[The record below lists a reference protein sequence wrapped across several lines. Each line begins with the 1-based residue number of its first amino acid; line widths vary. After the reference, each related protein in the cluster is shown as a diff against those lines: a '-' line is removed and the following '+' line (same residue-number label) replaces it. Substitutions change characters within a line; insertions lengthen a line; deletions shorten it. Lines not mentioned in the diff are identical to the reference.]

1 MRFEALTERET
12 TAIHQ
17 AGLGILEEVG
27 LHLPPASILAA
38 RLRETGLKVS
48 PEGRLRLSRS
58 FVETALAEAPRVVR
72 LGGRDGRATAVLD
85 GRRTFFTTDGCG
97 AWTID
102 PDTEKRRPSTLD
114 DVARSA
120 RLTDALERY
129 DVYWMMVSAGDA
141 PPPVRAAREYLA
153 AARNTT
159 KHVQM
164 IDVHRPEEAA
174 AIIGMARVLRDSGA
188 ATEAPVSMLNSVV
201 SPLRL
206 DPGGTE
212 AALAFAAAG
221 LPVAACSM
229 PIASV
234 TAPATAPGSLL
245 MSHTEIIG
253 FTALIQTLHPGAP
266 VIYTAF
272 PAFAD
277 ARTGITNYRD
287 PRRWW
292 AAAAATQMGQSVGM
306 PVFTSGELASLLEH
320 PDMLCFGGLLEV
332 STVLSMEQLVIDHEI
347 VRDMLLSAAA
357 QPVDDETLGVE
368 VVREVGPGGHFL
380 ARRHTQRH
388 IREFVVPKF
397 SEPSRPVERSED
409 AVTRG
414 GAGSPAHREALRLI
428 ATHTVP
434 PIEARA
440 EAAMERFTTEPALAA
455 GPSRPS

>member
-1 MRFEALTERET
+1 VRFEALTAQET
-12 TAIHQ
+12 ETVHEA
-17 AGLGILEEVG
+17 ATGILEEVG
-27 LHLPPASILAA
+27 LHLPPASTLAG
-38 RLRETGLKVS
+38 RLREVGLRVT
-48 PEGRLRLSRS
+48 PEGRLRLPRP
-58 FVETALAEAPRVVR
+58 FVEAALAKAPRIVR
-72 LGGRDGRATAVLD
+72 LGGRDGRETAVLD
-85 GRRTFFTTDGCG
+85 GRRTVITTDGCG

-102 PDTEKRRPSTLD
+102 PESGERRASILD
-114 DVARSA
+114 DVAKSA
-120 RLTDALERY
+120 RLTDALGHY
-129 DVYWMMVSAGDA
+129 QVYWMMVSATDLLDA
-141 PPPVRAAREYLA
+141 GPGPRRAAREYLA
-153 AARNTT
+153 AAQNTT

-174 AIIGMARVLRDSGA
+174 AIVRMARVLQDRGA
-188 ATEAPVSMLNSVV
+188 APDAPVSMLNSVV

-206 DPGGTE
+206 DPGGCE

-245 MSHTEIIG
+245 MSHAEIIG
-253 FTALIQTLHPGAP
+253 FTALVQALHPGAP

-292 AAAAATQMGQSVGM
+292 AAAAATQMGQSVRL

-332 STVLSMEQLVIDHEI
+332 STVLSFEQLVIDHEI
-347 VRDMLLSAAA
+347 VRDMLLSAAP
-357 QPVDDETLGVE
+357 QPIDDETLGVA

-380 ARRHTQRH
+380 TRRHTLRH
-388 IREFVVPKF
+388 IREFVVPRF
-397 SEPSRPVERSED
+397 SAPARPVERADD
-409 AVTRG
+409 AAGRESP
-414 GAGSPAHREALRLI
+414 GALARREALRLI
-428 ATHTVP
+428 AGHGVP
-434 PIEARA
+434 PIDTPAA
-440 EAAMERFTTEPALAA
+440 AAMERIAA
-455 GPSRPS
+455 GPAVVTG

>member
-1 MRFEALTERET
+1 VRFEALTEREKT
-12 TAIHQ
+12 TIHQ
-17 AGLGILEEVG
+17 AALGILEEVG
-27 LHLPPASILAA
+27 LHVPPASTLAG
-38 RLRETGLKVS
+38 RLREVGLKVT
-48 PEGRLRLSRS
+48 PEGRLHLPRS
-58 FVETALAEAPRVVR
+58 VVEAALAKAPRVVR
-72 LGGRDGRATAVLD
+72 LGGRDGRETAVLD
-85 GRRTFFTTDGCG
+85 GRRTFITTDGCG

-102 PDTEKRRPSTLD
+102 PDTGERRASILS

-120 RLTDALERY
+120 RLTDALEHY
-129 DVYWMMVSAGDA
+129 QVYWMMVSAGDA
-141 PPPVRAAREYLA
+141 PLPLRTAREYLTA
-153 AARNTT
+153 AQNTT

-174 AIIGMARVLRDSGA
+174 AIVRMARALQDTGA
-188 ATEAPVSMLNSVV
+188 AIDPPVSMLNSVV

-206 DPGGTE
+206 DPGGCE

-245 MSHTEIIG
+245 MSHTEIVG
-253 FTALIQTLHPGAP
+253 FTAIVQTFHPGAP
-266 VIYTAF
+266 VIYTGF

-292 AAAAATQMGQSVGM
+292 AAAAATQMGQSVRL
-306 PVFTSGELASLLEH
+306 PVFTSGELASLLER

-332 STVLSMEQLVIDHEI
+332 STVLSFEQLVIDHEI
-347 VRDMLLSAAA
+347 VRDMLLSAAP

-380 ARRHTQRH
+380 SRRHTMRH

-397 SEPSRPVERSED
+397 SEPSRPVEPADET
-409 AVTRG
+409 AAPEEAP
-414 GAGSPAHREALRLI
+414 GALARREALRLI

-434 PIEARA
+434 AIEARA
-440 EAAMERFTTEPALAA
+440 AAAMERLAT
-455 GPSRPS
+455 